1 MNAAVTGSDLDNS
14 IGSKSA
20 NEAEEIIAAVMKKQI
35 LISKMSAK
43 IKMTCLAINPNFS
56 AKRFNKIPP
65 DRFFPVLCNRCFR
78 NCFGTQTKLSAPSVY
93 AWVPH
98 PPAEMFRIRTKKA
111 FYTPF

>member
-56 AKRFNKIPP
+56 AIRFNKIPP
-65 DRFFPVLCNRCFR
+65 DRFISVLCNRCFR
-78 NCFGTQTKLSAPSVY
+78 NALVRRQSFLRRPFTHG
-93 AWVPH
+93 
-98 PPAEMFRIRTKKA
+98 FRIPLRKC
-111 FYTPF
+111 F